1 LVTEA
6 KEPLRMATGVPG
18 MDQMLRGGLIPGRPY
33 VLSGATGSG
42 KTTFSIQFLQ
52 QGVRQGERALFVSI
66 DEPPAELR
74 ENVRFLGWDVGK
86 IRILDVHP
94 AAKAY
99 SKRVSLVEVA
109 AQRAVGSL
117 REARPDAR
125 TEAMKQ
131 MSPDLTPQTLQLM
144 LKQELQEVRYSRVAI
159 DSLTSLKRLSGE
171 EEDIDTGIMS
181 LLRFLSES
189 NVTSL
194 IVTDIPSYTVL
205 EPEMFLSRGVIRL
218 HKVFVSSKTE
228 RCVTVEKFRGSGHDT
243 LPRPLDITKA
253 GVVIESVKKVPKA
266 VLRMLQAVPGGTW

>member
-1 LVTEA
+1 MNDNA
-6 KEPLRMATGVPG
+6 PHRMSTGVEG
-18 MDQMLRGGLIPGRPY
+18 MDQMLDGGLIPGRPY
-33 VLSGATGSG
+33 VVAGSYGSG
-42 KTTFSIQFLQ
+42 KTTFCVQFLQ

-117 REARPDAR
+117 RDAR
-125 TEAMKQ
+125 ADAKTESMKQ
-131 MSPDLTPQTLQLM
+131 MSPDLSPQSLQLM
-144 LKQELQEVRYSRVAI
+144 LKQELQEVKYSRVVI

-171 EEDIDTGIMS
+171 GEDNDSGIMS
-181 LLRFLSES
+181 LLRFLSEA

-194 IVTDIPSYTVL
+194 IVTDLPDPTTL
-205 EPEMFLSRGVIRL
+205 EPEMFLSRGIIKFHRL
-218 HKVFVSSKTE
+218 MVASKTE
-228 RCVTVEKFRGSGHDT
+228 RCVSVEKFRGSAHDS
-243 LPRPLDITKA
+243 LPRPLTITKSGIA
-253 GVVIESVKKVPKA
+253 VDANKKVGKPI
-266 VLRMLQAVPGGTW
+266 LRMFQAVPVDFR